1 MEFVYRISA
10 ILQAHK
16 KFEVQAR
23 VLLKIAKP
31 FFLNASSPHHVINEN
46 EQEFVWSYFCLEK
59 NHTKSG
65 CWQRMGVV
73 PAKND
78 QYMIKIVNYL
88 NECEQRDVILST
100 KDYLVITD
108 LLNRLKHYNA
118 LRADK
123 LLCIRVRENGN
134 HVQLKELI

>member
-1 MEFVYRISA
+1 MEFMYRVSA
-10 ILQAHK
+10 ILQTHK
-16 KFEVQAR
+16 KFEVQAH

-31 FFLNASSPHHVINEN
+31 FFLNASSPSHVINER

-59 NHTKSG
+59 NHTKSA

-88 NECEQRDVILST
+88 NDCAQKDIILSP
-100 KDYLVITD
+100 KDFAVVEDLV
-108 LLNRLKHYNA
+108 NRLKHYNA
-118 LRADK
+118 FRAGK
-123 LLCIRVRENGN
+123 LMCVRIRENNN
-134 HVQLKELI
+134 HLQVKELM